1 MSNCSKFLHL
11 FYLAHPN
18 NCYVIASFAELAARP
33 SLPARQIED
42 WEAGGSTLA
51 ALADD
56 IDHLAGLAMAAAA
69 WFRVFRKRVQW

>member
-1 MSNCSKFLHL
+1 MSNGSKFLHL

-42 WEAGGSTLA
+42 WEAGGPTLA

-56 IDHLAGLAMAAAA
+56 IDHLAGPAKAAAA
-69 WFRVFRKRVQW
+69 WFLVSRKRVQR